1 MVYPA
6 QFNDELPSKNIAA
19 YTAEKLMSA
28 IRILIADD
36 HALVR
41 ESIRAILASQGD
53 MEIVATAGDGNEA
66 VQLAMVYQP
75 DVVVMDI
82 SMPSMDGLHATEL
95 IHRAREA
102 TNIIILSMHVNAA
115 LVQQALRMGARGYV
129 LKRRATDELPQA
141 IRAAVQGQVF
151 LSPAIP
157 PSYLPR

>member
-53 MEIVATAGDGNEA
+53 MEIVATA
-66 VQLAMVYQP
+66 L
-75 DVVVMDI
+75 
-82 SMPSMDGLHATEL
+82 SL
-95 IHRAREA
+95 IH
-102 TNIIILSMHVNAA
+102 I
-115 LVQQALRMGARGYV
+115 
-129 LKRRATDELPQA
+129 
-141 IRAAVQGQVF
+141 
-151 LSPAIP
+151 
-157 PSYLPR
+157 